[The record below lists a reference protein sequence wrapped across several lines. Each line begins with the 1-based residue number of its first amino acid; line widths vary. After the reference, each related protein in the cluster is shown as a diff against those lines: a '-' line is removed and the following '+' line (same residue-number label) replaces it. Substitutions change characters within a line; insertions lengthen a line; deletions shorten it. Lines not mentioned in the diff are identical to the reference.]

1 MRIRIAPLLLT
12 ILAMI
17 GAVNAGAAIYA
28 WVAMRHNAQSFTEIK
43 ANAVA
48 PLIDLKALSDAYAV
62 FVVDASHKMRNGNFT
77 WEEGAASL
85 ADAVKN
91 INRAWSALTL

>member
-28 WVAMRHNAQSFTEIK
+28 WVSMRHNAQSFTEIK

-62 FVVDASHKMRNGNFT
+62 FVVDASHKIRNGNFT
-77 WEEGAASL
+77 
-85 ADAVKN
+85 
-91 INRAWSALTL
+91 